1 MSILLPSKPRQL
13 SNNINPT
20 NPTNPT
26 IPNTTTN
33 IQVDNSG
40 LYILDDNS
48 PSTNLVLKTNDK
60 LGLYISDT
68 QRIGININASPTK
81 RLIINDELGESIRLI
96 YNNNSNIVNDINI
109 DSNGSLLLKTYN
121 NQYVDFINDTNSLQ
135 TNIKIN
141 GEILIA
147 NAMQLNYTVIETPG
161 IAIPNK
167 ALILDNFKS
176 ISGINQLHL
185 ETLNVNFLNL
195 NNTLRLFTN
204 ILDYNLHIKN
214 DNGKCLKLEN
224 NENISIFDITSDG
237 ILNIYNKSSNNII
250 EFLSDKNNNLIY
262 PIQLTTENNLNNT
275 GIGIKFNTYN
285 SDNKKRNM
293 SSIET
298 IITNNENNN
307 ENSIMKFNNMNNG
320 HLINTVTIRN
330 DGFILCNT
338 LMELS
343 DRRTK
348 NIINNS
354 DFTDSLD
361 KLCKINTYNFIYKND
376 IKKKIHKGLIAQE
389 LYEII
394 PSAVNIENNGD
405 ISDLHT
411 VSNKE
416 LIGYIIDSIKALKY
430 KIDNIYSL

>member
-13 SNNINPT
+13 SNTINT
-20 NPTNPT
+20 V
-26 IPNTTTN
+26 NTTKLTN
-33 IQVDNSG
+33 DDSG
-40 LYILDDNS
+40 LYIIDNNS
-48 PSTNLVLKTNDK
+48 PITNIVLKTNNK
-60 LGLYISDT
+60 TGIYISDT
-68 QRIGININASPTK
+68 QRIGINIDASPIK

-96 YNNNSNIVNDINI
+96 YNNNPNIYNDINI
-109 DSNGSLLLKTYN
+109 DQNGSLLLKTNN
-121 NQYVDFINDTNSLQ
+121 NQYINFINDGNNLQ

-147 NAMQLNYTVIETPG
+147 NAIQLNYTVIDTPG
-161 IAIPNK
+161 IAIENK
-167 ALILDNFKS
+167 ALILDNLKS
-176 ISGINQLHL
+176 ISGINQLYL
-185 ETLNVNFLNL
+185 ETLNTNFLNL

-204 ILDYNLHIKN
+204 SIDYSMHIKN
-214 DNGKCLKLEN
+214 ETGMCLKLEN
-224 NENISIFDITSDG
+224 NDNVSVFNMTSNG

-275 GIGIKFNTYN
+275 GVGIKFNTYN

-354 DFTDSLD
+354 DFKDSLD
-361 KLCKINTYNFIYKND
+361 KICKINTYNFVYKND

-394 PSAVNIENNGD
+394 PSAVHIENNGD
-405 ISDLHT
+405 ITDLHT
-411 VSNKE
+411 ISNKE